1 METILNWIPFVGS
14 GLQIETNPLVLIN
27 HLLQAY
33 FFSAGLGGLVAL
45 MLNIVNFAYA

>member
-1 METILNWIPFVGS
+1 MENIFSWIPLIGS
-14 GLQIETNPLVLIN
+14 SLQIETNPLVIIN

-33 FFSAGLGGLVAL
+33 FFSAGLCGLVAL